1 MKEMCAQLEVLKK
14 IRKKGK
20 VNGYDVDL
28 AEAQAKDYLSMKAR
42 LENIEADTAN
52 IKAEVASIKT
62 EQAVQGGKLD
72 LIIQRL
78 NSPVEQERLDGQ
90 KWNLLVSISKH
101 KAAWVIIIIFFM
113 AIALAGDKMVNIIDK
128 ILKIL

>member
-1 MKEMCAQLEVLKK
+1 MCAQLDILKK

-20 VNGYDVDL
+20 VNGYDIDL

-42 LENIEADTAN
+42 LDNIEADVSA
-52 IKAEVASIKT
+52 IKT

-72 LIIQRL
+72 LIIKRL

-90 KWNLLVSISKH
+90 KWNLLTSITKN
-101 KAAWVIIIIFFM
+101 KAAWIILIIFLIS
-113 AIALAGDKMVNIIDK
+113 IAFAGEKISGILERII
-128 ILKIL
+128 

>member
-1 MKEMCAQLEVLKK
+1 MKKQMCAQLDILKK

-20 VNGYDVDL
+20 VNGYDIDL

-42 LENIEADTAN
+42 LDNIESDVSA
-52 IKAEVASIKT
+52 IKT

-90 KWNLLVSISKH
+90 KWNLLTSVAKH
-101 KAAWVIIIIFFM
+101 RSAWVILIIFLI
-113 AIALAGDKMVNIIDK
+113 AIALAGERIVSIIDK
-128 ILKIL
+128 LI

>member
-1 MKEMCAQLEVLKK
+1 MCAQLDVLKK

-20 VNGYDVDL
+20 VNGYDIDL

-42 LENIEADTAN
+42 LDNIESDVSA
-52 IKAEVASIKT
+52 IKT

-90 KWNLLVSISKH
+90 KWNLLTSIAKH
-101 KAAWVIIIIFFM
+101 RSAWVILIIFLI
-113 AIALAGDKMVNIIDK
+113 AIALAGERIVSIIDK
-128 ILKIL
+128 LI

>member
-1 MKEMCAQLEVLKK
+1 MKKQMCAQLDILKK

-20 VNGYDVDL
+20 VNGYDIDL

-42 LENIEADTAN
+42 LDNIESDVSA
-52 IKAEVASIKT
+52 IKT

-90 KWNLLVSISKH
+90 KWNLLTSIAKH
-101 KAAWVIIIIFFM
+101 RSAWVILIIFLI
-113 AIALAGDKMVNIIDK
+113 AIALAGERIVSIIDK
-128 ILKIL
+128 LI